1 MDGTLL
7 LPPGTYHFNLLVDG
21 KEWVVPSGVAIV
33 TDGLGRMVGVLV
45 VR

>member
-1 MDGTLL
+1 
-7 LPPGTYHFNLLVDG
+7 VDG

-33 TDGLGRMVGVLV
+33 ADGLGGMVGVLV